1 MLDAIV
7 NPLLVGRHDKY
18 RAFGYRHGPGGLNQ
32 TLAINRQFPFID
44 LLKFYD
50 VPAGVQAQNRADDD
64 LVPVPPGR

>member
-1 MLDAIV
+1 
-7 NPLLVGRHDKY
+7 
-18 RAFGYRHGPGGLNQ
+18 LNQ

-64 LVPVPPGR
+64 LVPAPPGRLFCCLALQFIRFDGGIRG